1 MADKLTNQERRLLQ
15 VLAEGSHYLSTESLA
30 ASLQVSRRS
39 VYNYLNNVSRK
50 LISVGIEPPRNVNGS
65 GYYLTRDS
73 KLYVKDLINGKDGEP
88 DKRVHRVQFTDR
100 RNILLLAL
108 FVGERDI
115 TISQLMNITGVARNT
130 VISDLSRVRKELGEN
145 RIELVGTKD
154 GHSLRGQELT
164 IRNYFQVHFT
174 ALIDGYDWVQ
184 KYQADNSFFAGK
196 DTVGLNTMLNDW
208 IHLVER
214 QSERAFSDDAIR
226 MIEFYYAFVLKR
238 ILSGCF
244 IPQDIFPSN
253 IDDRR
258 ELRNKKEFGLA
269 SNLLAQVGVEV
280 GSHDSEALYLESLLL
295 SGQLH
300 SVEPDERDNVKTKV
314 YKAAIEV
321 VESFQQIT
329 GFSFYDRRQLTSEL
343 YVHLLSTYYRVKY
356 HRQYRD
362 GMVKA
367 IEENYPDIYTY
378 TELSIRPFEKL
389 NNYPLNENELS
400 LIAIYF
406 GSQMYQDESHL
417 GSALLVCSTGLG
429 TSRMLKVQLESAFKG
444 LKFVGPITK
453 RNYNSMTQI
462 SESVVLSTIPLDKKN
477 REVLVL
483 HPIMN
488 DREINELTKQLA
500 VQGIVM
506 PTLPPNK
513 ISALLDVIS
522 DNAKIINQTGLITGI
537 KEVLSFSVK
546 PYSKYERG
554 YQPLLSELINK
565 NTIQFATASHLDWQQ
580 AIALATLPLLSSGN
594 VEQSYI
600 DAMIQNVYSNGPYI
614 NIGDRIAFAHARPE
628 EGVNKLGMALLC
640 LDEPIELLD
649 NQHRIQ
655 LIFVLAA
662 SDDRSH
668 LKALA
673 ELASMLGDKNRL
685 KQLLDARKVS
695 EVESVIAEGEKQL

>member
-1 MADKLTNQERRLLQ
+1 
-15 VLAEGSHYLSTESLA
+15 
-30 ASLQVSRRS
+30 
-39 VYNYLNNVSRK
+39 
-50 LISVGIEPPRNVNGS
+50 
-65 GYYLTRDS
+65 
-73 KLYVKDLINGKDGEP
+73 
-88 DKRVHRVQFTDR
+88 
-100 RNILLLAL
+100 
-108 FVGERDI
+108 
-115 TISQLMNITGVARNT
+115 
-130 VISDLSRVRKELGEN
+130 
-145 RIELVGTKD
+145 
-154 GHSLRGQELT
+154 
-164 IRNYFQVHFT
+164 
-174 ALIDGYDWVQ
+174 
-184 KYQADNSFFAGK
+184 
-196 DTVGLNTMLNDW
+196 
-208 IHLVER
+208 
-214 QSERAFSDDAIR
+214 
-226 MIEFYYAFVLKR
+226 
-238 ILSGCF
+238 
-244 IPQDIFPSN
+244 
-253 IDDRR
+253 
-258 ELRNKKEFGLA
+258 
-269 SNLLAQVGVEV
+269 
-280 GSHDSEALYLESLLL
+280 
-295 SGQLH
+295 
-300 SVEPDERDNVKTKV
+300 
-314 YKAAIEV
+314 
-321 VESFQQIT
+321 
-329 GFSFYDRRQLTSEL
+329 
-343 YVHLLSTYYRVKY
+343 
-356 HRQYRD
+356 
-362 GMVKA
+362 
-367 IEENYPDIYTY
+367 
-378 TELSIRPFEKL
+378 
-389 NNYPLNENELS
+389 
-400 LIAIYF
+400 
-406 GSQMYQDESHL
+406 L

-453 RNYNSMTQI
+453 RNYNSLTQI

-506 PTLPPNK
+506 PTLSPNK

-600 DAMIQNVYSNGPYI
+600 DAMIRNVYSNGPYI

-668 LKALA
+668 LKAFV
-673 ELASMLGDKNRL
+673 ELASMLGVKNRL
-685 KQLLDARKVS
+685 MQFLDARKVS
-695 EVESVIAEGEKQL
+695 AVESVLVEGETQL

>member
-15 VLAEGSHYLSTESLA
+15 VLTEESHYLSAESLA

-39 VYNYLNNVSRK
+39 VYNYLNNVSKK
-50 LISVGIEPPRNVNGS
+50 LISVGIEPPRNINGS
-65 GYYLTRDS
+65 GYYLTSSS
-73 KLYVKDLINGKDGEP
+73 KLCVKDLLNVKDGGSN
-88 DKRVHRVQFTDR
+88 RLVHRVQFTDR
-100 RNILLLAL
+100 RNILLLSL
-108 FVGERDI
+108 FAGEHDI
-115 TISQLMNITGVARNT
+115 TISQLMSITGVARNT
-130 VISDLSRVRKELGEN
+130 VISDLARIRKELNEN
-145 RIELVGTKD
+145 QIDLVGTKE
-154 GHSLRGQELT
+154 GHSLKGKELT
-164 IRNYFQVHFT
+164 IRNYFQVNFT
-174 ALIDGYDWVQ
+174 DLMDGYDWIH
-184 KYQADNSFFAGK
+184 KYQADNLFFEGK

-214 QSERAFSDDAIR
+214 QSERAFSDDAVR

-238 ILSGCF
+238 ILSGYF
-244 IPQDIFPSN
+244 IPQDSFPSN
-253 IDDRR
+253 LDDRR
-258 ELRNKKEFGLA
+258 ELRSKKEFGLA

-280 GSHDSEALYLESLLL
+280 ASHDAESLYLESLLM

-300 SVEPDERDNVKTKV
+300 SVGSDERDNVKTKV
-314 YKAAIEV
+314 YKAAVEV

-329 GFSFYDRRQLTSEL
+329 GFSFYDRSQLTSEL

-378 TELSIRPFEKL
+378 TELSIRPFKKL
-389 NNYPLNENELS
+389 NNHPLNENELS

-406 GSQMYQDESHL
+406 GSQMYQDESRI

-429 TSRMLKVQLESAFKG
+429 TSRMLKAQLESAFKG
-444 LKFVGPITK
+444 VKFVGPITK
-453 RNYNSMTQI
+453 RNYNSMVQI
-462 SESVVLSTIPLDKKN
+462 SESIVLSTIPLDKKN
-477 REVLVL
+477 KEVLVL
-483 HPIMN
+483 NPIMN
-488 DREINELTKQLA
+488 DQEINELTKQLA

-506 PTLPPNK
+506 PTLPSNK

-522 DNAKIINQTGLITGI
+522 DNAEITNQTNLITGI

-554 YQPLLSELINK
+554 YQPLLSELINE
-565 NTIQFATASHLDWQQ
+565 NTIQFANASHLNWQQ
-580 AIALATLPLLSSGN
+580 AIALATKPLLRSGS

-600 DAMIQNVYSNGPYI
+600 DAMIHNVYSNGPYI

-628 EGVNKLGMALLC
+628 EGVNELGMALLC
-640 LDEPIELLD
+640 LDNPIELLD
-649 NQHRIQ
+649 DKHQIQ
-655 LIFVLAA
+655 LVFVLAA

-673 ELASMLGDKNRL
+673 ELASMLGDKKRL
-685 KQLLDARKVS
+685 KQLLNARKVS
-695 EVESVIAEGEKQL
+695 EVEAIIAEGEK

>member
-15 VLAEGSHYLSTESLA
+15 VLTEESHYLSAESLA
-30 ASLQVSRRS
+30 ASLKVSRRS

-50 LISVGIEPPRNVNGS
+50 LISVGIEPPRNINGS
-65 GYYLTRDS
+65 GYYLTSGS
-73 KLYVKDLINGKDGEP
+73 KLCVKDLLNVKDGGS
-88 DKRVHRVQFTDR
+88 DRLVHRVQFTDR
-100 RNILLLAL
+100 RNILLLSL
-108 FVGERDI
+108 FAGEHDI
-115 TISQLMNITGVARNT
+115 TISQLMNITGVTRNT
-130 VISDLSRVRKELGEN
+130 VISDLARIRKELNEN
-145 RIELVGTKD
+145 QIDLVGTKE
-154 GHSLRGQELT
+154 GHSLKGKELT
-164 IRNYFQVHFT
+164 IRNYFQVNFT
-174 ALIDGYDWVQ
+174 DLMDGYDWIH
-184 KYQADNSFFAGK
+184 KYQADNLLFEGK

-214 QSERAFSDDAIR
+214 QSERAFSDDAVR
-226 MIEFYYAFVLKR
+226 MIESYYAFVLKR

-244 IPQDIFPSN
+244 IPQDSFPSN
-253 IDDRR
+253 LDDRR
-258 ELRNKKEFGLA
+258 ELRSKKEFGLA

-280 GSHDSEALYLESLLL
+280 ASHDAESLYLESLLM

-300 SVEPDERDNVKTKV
+300 SVGSDERDNVKTKV
-314 YKAAIEV
+314 YKAAVEV

-329 GFSFYDRRQLTSEL
+329 GFSFYDRSQLTSEL

-389 NNYPLNENELS
+389 NNHPLNENELS

-406 GSQMYQDESHL
+406 GSQMYQDESRI

-429 TSRMLKVQLESAFKG
+429 TSRMLKAQLESAFKG
-444 LKFVGPITK
+444 VKFVGPITK
-453 RNYNSMTQI
+453 RNYNSMVQI
-462 SESVVLSTIPLDKKN
+462 SESIVLSTIPLDKKN
-477 REVLVL
+477 KEVLVL
-483 HPIMN
+483 NPIMN
-488 DREINELTKQLA
+488 DQEINELTKQLA

-506 PTLPPNK
+506 PTLPSNK

-522 DNAKIINQTGLITGI
+522 DNAEITNQTNLITGI

-554 YQPLLSELINK
+554 YQPLLSELINE
-565 NTIQFATASHLDWQQ
+565 NTIQFANASHLDWQQ
-580 AIALATLPLLSSGN
+580 AITLATKPLLRSGS

-628 EGVNKLGMALLC
+628 EGVNELGMAMLC
-640 LDEPIELLD
+640 LDNPIELLD
-649 NQHRIQ
+649 DKHQIQ
-655 LIFVLAA
+655 LVFVLAA

-673 ELASMLGDKNRL
+673 ELASMLGDKKRL
-685 KQLLDARKVS
+685 KQLLNARKVS
-695 EVESVIAEGEKQL
+695 EVEAIIAEGEKQL

>member
-15 VLAEGSHYLSTESLA
+15 VLTEESHYLSAESLA
-30 ASLQVSRRS
+30 ASLKVSRRS

-50 LISVGIEPPRNVNGS
+50 LISVGIEPPRNINGS
-65 GYYLTRDS
+65 GYYLTSGS
-73 KLYVKDLINGKDGEP
+73 KLCVKDLLNVKDGGS
-88 DKRVHRVQFTDR
+88 DRLVHRVQFTDR
-100 RNILLLAL
+100 RNILLLSL
-108 FVGERDI
+108 FAGEHDI

-130 VISDLSRVRKELGEN
+130 VISDLARIRKELNEN
-145 RIELVGTKD
+145 QIDLVGTKE
-154 GHSLRGQELT
+154 GHSLKGKELT
-164 IRNYFQVHFT
+164 IRNYFQVNFT
-174 ALIDGYDWVQ
+174 DLMDGYDWIH
-184 KYQADNSFFAGK
+184 KYQADNLLFEGK

-214 QSERAFSDDAIR
+214 QSERAFSDDAVR
-226 MIEFYYAFVLKR
+226 MIESYYAFVLKR

-244 IPQDIFPSN
+244 IPQDSFPSN
-253 IDDRR
+253 LDDRR
-258 ELRNKKEFGLA
+258 ELRSKKEFGLA

-280 GSHDSEALYLESLLL
+280 ASHDAESLYLESLLM

-300 SVEPDERDNVKTKV
+300 SVGSDERDNVKTKV
-314 YKAAIEV
+314 YKAAVEV

-329 GFSFYDRRQLTSEL
+329 GFSFYDRSQLTSEL

-389 NNYPLNENELS
+389 NNHPLNENELS

-406 GSQMYQDESHL
+406 GSQMYQDESRI

-429 TSRMLKVQLESAFKG
+429 TSRMLKAQLESAFKG
-444 LKFVGPITK
+444 VKFVGPITK
-453 RNYNSMTQI
+453 RNYNSMVQI
-462 SESVVLSTIPLDKKN
+462 SESIVLSTIPLDKKN
-477 REVLVL
+477 KEVLVL
-483 HPIMN
+483 NPIMN
-488 DREINELTKQLA
+488 DQEINELTKQLA

-506 PTLPPNK
+506 PTLPSNK

-522 DNAKIINQTGLITGI
+522 DNAEITNQTNLITGI

-554 YQPLLSELINK
+554 YQPLLSELINE
-565 NTIQFATASHLDWQQ
+565 NTIQFANASHLDWQQ
-580 AIALATLPLLSSGN
+580 AITLATKPLLRSGS

-628 EGVNKLGMALLC
+628 EGVNELGMAMLC
-640 LDEPIELLD
+640 LDNPIELLD
-649 NQHRIQ
+649 DKHQIQ
-655 LIFVLAA
+655 LVFVLAA

-673 ELASMLGDKNRL
+673 ELASMLGDKKRL
-685 KQLLDARKVS
+685 KQLLNARKVS
-695 EVESVIAEGEKQL
+695 EVEAIIAEGEKQL